1 MDTQLLPR
9 PDLFAHREALRLPA
23 SKVVEKLVE
32 IVGRKLTA
40 YIGGVKDARAVDR
53 WIAGGAIYGDAE
65 SRLRFAFQV
74 ARALSEHDPAA
85 VVQTWLMSVNPELG
99 DRVPLRLMRE
109 NEIDAVAPAI
119 LSAARAFLAGG

>member
-1 MDTQLLPR
+1 MDTPLIPR

-85 VVQTWLMSVNPELG
+85 VVQTWLMGVNPELG

-119 LSAARAFLAGG
+119 LSAVRAYLSDK

>member
-1 MDTQLLPR
+1 MDTLLPGPTCSPTGR
-9 PDLFAHREALRLPA
+9 RLRLPA

-53 WIAGGAIYGDAE
+53 WIAGGEIYGDAE

-74 ARALSEHDPAA
+74 ARDLERARFARRRAGLA
-85 VVQTWLMSVNPELG
+85 
-99 DRVPLRLMRE
+99 DRRE
-109 NEIDAVAPAI
+109 SGTGRQ
-119 LSAARAFLAGG
+119 SAAAPDARE

>member
-1 MDTQLLPR
+1 MDTPELSS

-23 SKVVEKLVE
+23 SKVAEKLVE

-53 WIAGGAIYGDAE
+53 WIGGGEIYGGVE

-74 ARALSEHDPAA
+74 ARAISEHDSPA
-85 VVQTWLMSVNPELG
+85 VVQAW
-99 DRVPLRLMRE
+99 
-109 NEIDAVAPAI
+109 
-119 LSAARAFLAGG
+119 LSAVTASNSMPSAH

>member
-1 MDTQLLPR
+1 MDTPLLPR
-9 PDLFAHREALRLPA
+9 PDLLAHREALRLPA
-23 SKVVEKLVE
+23 SKVVETLVE
-32 IVGRKLTA
+32 IIGRKLTA

-74 ARALSEHDPAA
+74 ARAISEHDSSA
-85 VVQTWLMSVNPELG
+85 VVQAWLTGVNPELE
-99 DRVPLRLMRE
+99 DRVPLLLMRE
-109 NEIDAVAPAI
+109 KEIDVVAPAI

>member
-1 MDTQLLPR
+1 MDTPLIPR
-9 PDLFAHREALRLPA
+9 PDLSAHREALRLPA

-74 ARALSEHDPAA
+74 ARAISEHDSPA
-85 VVQTWLMSVNPELG
+85 VVHAWLTGVNPELE
-99 DRVPLRLMRE
+99 DRVPLLLMRE
-109 NEIDAVAPAI
+109 KEIDVVAPAI

>member
-23 SKVVEKLVE
+23 SKVVEKLVD
-32 IVGRKLTA
+32 IIGRKLTA

-53 WIAGGAIYGDAE
+53 WIAGGAIYCDAE

-74 ARALSEHDPAA
+74 ARALSEHDSPA
-85 VVQTWLMSVNPELG
+85 VVQAWLTGVNPELD

-109 NEIDAVAPAI
+109 NEIEAVSPDI
-119 LSAARAFLAGG
+119 LSAVRVYLGDK

>member
-1 MDTQLLPR
+1 MDTQLLPM

-23 SKVVEKLVE
+23 SKVVEKLVD
-32 IVGRKLTA
+32 IIGRKLTA

-74 ARALSEHDPAA
+74 ARTLSEHDPAA
-85 VVQTWLMSVNPELG
+85 VVQTWLMGVNPELG
-99 DRVPLRLMRE
+99 DRVPLRLMRD

-119 LSAARAFLAGG
+119 LSAARAFLARG

>member
-1 MDTQLLPR
+1 M
-9 PDLFAHREALRLPA
+9 
-23 SKVVEKLVE
+23 
-32 IVGRKLTA
+32 
-40 YIGGVKDARAVDR
+40 YGG
-53 WIAGGAIYGDAE
+53 AE

-74 ARALSEHDPAA
+74 AHALSELDSPA
-85 VVQTWLMSVNPELG
+85 VVQAWLTGVNPELK

>member
-1 MDTQLLPR
+1 MDTPLLPR

-53 WIAGGAIYGDAE
+53 WIAGGEIYGDAE
-65 SRLRFAFQV
+65 SRSAVRLSGGARLERARFARR
-74 ARALSEHDPAA
+74 RAGLAD
-85 VVQTWLMSVNPELG
+85 G
-99 DRVPLRLMRE
+99 RE
-109 NEIDAVAPAI
+109 SGTGRQ
-119 LSAARAFLAGG
+119 SAAAPDARE

>member
-1 MDTQLLPR
+1 MDTQLLPM
-9 PDLFAHREALRLPA
+9 PDLFAHREALRLPN
-23 SKVVEKLVE
+23 SKVVEKLVD
-32 IVGRKLTA
+32 IIGRKLTA

-74 ARALSEHDPAA
+74 ARALSEHDSPA
-85 VVQTWLMSVNPELG
+85 VVQAWLTGVKPELD

-109 NEIDAVAPAI
+109 NEIEAVAPDI
-119 LSAARAFLAGG
+119 LSAVRVYLGDK

>member
-1 MDTQLLPR
+1 MDTSELSR
-9 PDLFAHREALRLPA
+9 PDLSAHREALRLPA

-74 ARALSEHDPAA
+74 ARAISEHDSPA
-85 VVQTWLMSVNPELG
+85 VVQAWLTGVNPELE
-99 DRVPLRLMRE
+99 DRVPLLLMRE
-109 NEIDAVAPAI
+109 KEIDVVAPAI